1 MTANKGNKSSTNTT
15 TINTGNTTICMDSVP
30 KPVTKPTTKPK

>member
-1 MTANKGNKSSTNTT
+1 MTANKGDKSSTNTT

-30 KPVTKPTTKPK
+30 KPAKPTAKPK